1 MKDKGNSG
9 AIGGPEDVED
19 EQKRAEGQTAHHG
32 DLAGPGSADAGR
44 VQAPQKGDPHS
55 DDRQG

>member
-1 MKDKGNSG
+1 MNNPHNS
-9 AIGGPEDVED
+9 APSHRPEDVEE

-32 DLAGPGSADAGR
+32 DLAGPGSADAGA

-55 DDRQG
+55 DARQG